1 MNIKNIFVKSI
12 KILKKQKIYAIMIA
26 RNSSRKEGFFMQIK
40 TKLYATSAV
49 MVVAMLIMAI
59 YGSIQFI
66 RVDSWS
72 TNIVDNNLPRINI
85 MTRIDVDISDYRGY
99 ALNHVIAQDAVT
111 MQNYESKM
119 ASTKNMIEDTLNTYT
134 GMYRMQDK
142 V

>member
-1 MNIKNIFVKSI
+1 MNV
-12 KILKKQKIYAIMIA
+12 
-26 RNSSRKEGFFMQIK
+26 K

-49 MVVAMLIMAI
+49 MVVAMIIMAVF
-59 YGSIQFI
+59 GSVQLMRI
-66 RVDSWS
+66 DSVS
-72 TNIVDNNLPRINI
+72 TKIVDHNLPRLNI

-119 ASTKNMIEDTLNTYT
+119 ASTKNKIDDNLNKYHDMST
-134 GMYRMQDK
+134 MQDK